1 VAELFTLGHM
11 TRLLTIV
18 AVLVLL
24 GVGIW
29 IYRSRSSADART
41 AKPYAQQFTQ
51 ELHKDARFAKVEV
64 GVWELGSKGPLY
76 VRGAVSSE
84 TDAADL
90 RRRFDALGCP
100 VGVSWQVAVITNQIG
115 DTR

>member
-1 VAELFTLGHM
+1 M

-18 AVLVLL
+18 AVLAVL

-29 IYRSRSSADART
+29 FYRGRSSADARV
-41 AKPYAQQFTQ
+41 AKPYAQQFTE
-51 ELHKDARFAKVEV
+51 ELHKDARFANVVV
-64 GVWELGSKGPLY
+64 GVWDLGSKGPLY
-76 VRGAVSSE
+76 VRGTVSSE
-84 TDAADL
+84 ADTEDL

-115 DTR
+115 NTR